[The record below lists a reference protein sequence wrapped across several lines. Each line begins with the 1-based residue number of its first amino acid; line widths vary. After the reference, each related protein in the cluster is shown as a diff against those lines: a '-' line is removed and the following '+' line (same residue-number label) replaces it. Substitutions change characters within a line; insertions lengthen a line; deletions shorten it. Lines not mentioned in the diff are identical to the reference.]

1 MNFAHSSEKL
11 FADHLDLYNITWY
24 YEPTSFPLEWGSG
37 AIKKMFTP
45 DFFLPD
51 YNLYIEITT
60 MNQSLITKK
69 QKKYKKVQK
78 LYPEYSFKLINESM
92 YENLITGSMSTFEK
106 AIAS

>member
-1 MNFAHSSEKL
+1 MKFAHSSEKL

-45 DFFLPD
+45 DFFLPE
-51 YNLYIEITT
+51 YSLYIEITT

-78 LYPEYSFKLINESM
+78 LYPEFSFKLINESM
-92 YENLITGSMSTFEK
+92 YENLISGSMSTFEK

>member
-1 MNFAHSSEKL
+1 MKFAHSSEKL
-11 FADHLDLYNITWY
+11 FADHLDLYNIAWY

-37 AIKKMFTP
+37 SIKKMFTP
-45 DFFLPD
+45 DFFLPE

-78 LYPEYSFKLINESM
+78 LYPDFSFKLINESM
-92 YENLITGSMSTFEK
+92 YENLIAGSISTFEK

>member
-1 MNFAHSSEKL
+1 MKFAHSSEKL

-69 QKKYKKVQK
+69 QKKT
-78 LYPEYSFKLINESM
+78 LRSSNCAHCLDLILCFLGIRFEYLPQ
-92 YENLITGSMSTFEK
+92 NLLSNF
-106 AIAS
+106 